1 MLTIKSKI
9 KADITPKKA
18 NSPGCLIFNLLP
30 NTPNNIIII
39 HAIILNGNIIPEKPK
54 IILATISQVNVIII
68 VPYIA
73 ILIGKRNPNKNAV
86 KEMVSKL
93 GTNISTKLLA
103 TAVAEN

>member
-1 MLTIKSKI
+1 M
-9 KADITPKKA
+9 
-18 NSPGCLIFNLLP
+18 
-30 NTPNNIIII
+30 
-39 HAIILNGNIIPEKPK
+39 
-54 IILATISQVNVIII
+54 I